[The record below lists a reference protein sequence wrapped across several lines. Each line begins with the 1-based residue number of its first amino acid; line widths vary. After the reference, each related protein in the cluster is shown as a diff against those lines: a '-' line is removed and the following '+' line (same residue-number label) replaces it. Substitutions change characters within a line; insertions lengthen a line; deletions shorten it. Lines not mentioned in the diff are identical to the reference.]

1 MVLLNNKG
9 YSSAFNEVALKMM
22 KAQLKSKLP
31 DKMQCKSTVSNLTK
45 ISYVTWAMLNVD
57 EEAGSIS
64 FSITHLKHET
74 KSEEAGITG
83 ITSKDYTRTSS
94 VHLMLL

>member
-1 MVLLNNKG
+1 MVLLNHMG
-9 YSSAFNEVALKMM
+9 YSSTFNEVALKMM

-31 DKMQCKSTVSNLTK
+31 DKMQRKSTASNLTK

-57 EEAGSIS
+57 EEAGNIS
-64 FSITHLKHET
+64 FLTTHLKHET

-83 ITSKDYTRTSS
+83 ITSKDYTRSIS
-94 VHLMLL
+94 VLLMLL